1 MSETITT
8 SIEEWAR
15 LHAISTAA
23 LAAVKTYDDNKE
35 YIGNNAVSALMDSI
49 RRAAKYG

>member
-1 MSETITT
+1 MSETITI

-15 LHAISTAA
+15 LHAIGNAA
-23 LAAVKTYDDNKE
+23 MAAVKTYDDNIK

-49 RRAAKYG
+49 RRAAK